1 MGVIAEMADDVVVM
15 YLGRAVEKG
24 PVDDIFHAPKHPY
37 TRALLRSIPSI
48 MAAPRTKLATIG
60 GSIPHPVQRGPPAAR
75 SIRAAPNSCA
85 ACATRRCRRCWSRT
99 SAREVSCFLYG
110 GRP

>member
-24 PVDDIFHAPKHPY
+24 PVDDIFHSPKHPY

-48 MAAPRTKLATIG
+48 LAVPRTKLATIS
-60 GSIPHPVQRGPPAAR
+60 GSIPHPFSAPRAAR
-75 SIRAAPNSCA
+75 SIRAARN
-85 ACATRRCRRCWSRT
+85 ACAGLCDVAEPPVLT
-99 SAREVSCFLYG
+99 
-110 GRP
+110 